1 MSGVQVVLNQWS
13 LGSFGVRKAP
23 WWGGENELM
32 SNGYRVSDEEDG
44 DVLEIDV
51 GDLHNSVNVLNATK
65 LYT

>member
-1 MSGVQVVLNQWS
+1 M
-13 LGSFGVRKAP
+13 LGS
-23 WWGGENELM
+23 GENELM

-51 GDLHNSVNVLNATK
+51 GNLHNSVNVLNATK